1 MHTINFQ
8 LDKNLFTIFW
18 SHNPIE
24 QITHLN
30 ATHTN
35 ASNGNY
41 RERARAR
48 ARSRLSKV
56 TMWTR
61 KIRIDETEGIVC
73 IHTHT
78 QDTPAIGKI
87 VNSSLKPEMRKR
99 KITQFRVFERALQ
112 RSIGIFNVITRTT
125 IDDGGA
131 TVGVFVW
138 MYLQLSTLT
147 RHLYYSAI
155 EQIINA
161 SNNKYDFREWKLFL
175 LFFFIFRVPFVNTQQ
190 WWEMWKKILNI
201 KRNTKNEKFNN
212 RKKKY

>member
-8 LDKNLFTIFW
+8 LDKNLFTCFW
-18 SHNPIE
+18 SHNSIE

-78 QDTPAIGKI
+78 GHTRDWENRELIVETRNEEKENNTISCVRTGAAAFNRHIQCDNTDDDWRRGCNGRCFCVNVFTAFDTDATF
-87 VNSSLKPEMRKR
+87 VLLCYWTNHKR
-99 KITQFRVFERALQ
+99 VK
-112 RSIGIFNVITRTT
+112 
-125 IDDGGA
+125 
-131 TVGVFVW
+131 
-138 MYLQLSTLT
+138 
-147 RHLYYSAI
+147 
-155 EQIINA
+155 
-161 SNNKYDFREWKLFL
+161 
-175 LFFFIFRVPFVNTQQ
+175 
-190 WWEMWKKILNI
+190 
-201 KRNTKNEKFNN
+201 
-212 RKKKY
+212 